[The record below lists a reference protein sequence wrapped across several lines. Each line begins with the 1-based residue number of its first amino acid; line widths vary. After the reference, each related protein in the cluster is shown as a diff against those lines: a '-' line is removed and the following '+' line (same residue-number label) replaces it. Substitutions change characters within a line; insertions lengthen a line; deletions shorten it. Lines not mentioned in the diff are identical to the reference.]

1 MFEIG
6 FPELIVIAIVTLLVV
21 GPEKVPQAV
30 KTVSF
35 WIRRIRLSFENI
47 KEEIE
52 REIDADEIRAQIHN
66 DSIMKSLNET
76 QDKLQEAAIDL
87 SRGVYES
94 TAEQGTNSNES
105 QGKKISDGKADA

>member
-6 FPELIVIAIVTLLVV
+6 FPELIVIAIVTLVVV
-21 GPEKVPQAV
+21 GPEKIPQVV

-35 WIRRIRLSFENI
+35 WVRRIRLSFENI

-66 DSIMKSLNET
+66 DSIMKTLNET
-76 QDKLQEAAIDL
+76 QDKLQEAAID
-87 SRGVYES
+87 
-94 TAEQGTNSNES
+94 
-105 QGKKISDGKADA
+105 